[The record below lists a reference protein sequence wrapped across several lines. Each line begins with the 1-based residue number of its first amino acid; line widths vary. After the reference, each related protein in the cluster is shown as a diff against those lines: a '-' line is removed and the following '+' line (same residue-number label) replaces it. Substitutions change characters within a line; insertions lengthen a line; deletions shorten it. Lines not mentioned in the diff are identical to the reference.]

1 MFLNLTKHDML
12 VVQKITC
19 STRDEELT
27 SICVPATVCLH
38 IKILHMIFA
47 SNLLT
52 GVTEI
57 PVYGNCHISYN
68 LAMTSSKYFQFFFSC

>member
-12 VVQKITC
+12 VVQKIAG

-47 SNLLT
+47 SNLLNRK
-52 GVTEI
+52 I
-57 PVYGNCHISYN
+57 W
-68 LAMTSSKYFQFFFSC
+68 